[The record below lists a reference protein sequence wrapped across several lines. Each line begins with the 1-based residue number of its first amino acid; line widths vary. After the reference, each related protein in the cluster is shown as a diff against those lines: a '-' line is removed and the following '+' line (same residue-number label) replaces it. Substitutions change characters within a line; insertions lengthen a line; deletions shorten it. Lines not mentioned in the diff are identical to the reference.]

1 MTLPPTFKKSTR
13 KHKKYMVQYKD
24 GWIHFGD
31 TRYQH
36 YKDSTPLK
44 LYSHL
49 DHGDKERRG
58 NYRARASKIRD
69 KEGKLTYNDKSS
81 ANYYAYHYLW

>member
-1 MTLPPTFKKSTR
+1 MNFEIKKSTR
-13 KHKKYMVQYKD
+13 KNKKYMAKVGDK
-24 GWIHFGD
+24 WVHWGD

-49 DHGDKERRG
+49 DHLDPIRREL
-58 NYRARASKIRD
+58 YKARH
-69 KEGKLTYNDKSS
+69 EGTRHKLYSPS
-81 ANYYAYHYLW
+81 WFSFRILWN